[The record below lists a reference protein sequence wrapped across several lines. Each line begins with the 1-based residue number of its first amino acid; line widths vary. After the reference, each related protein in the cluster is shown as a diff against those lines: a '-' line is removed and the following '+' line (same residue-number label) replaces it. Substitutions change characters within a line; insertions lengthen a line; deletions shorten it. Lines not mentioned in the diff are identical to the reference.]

1 MGASRTSGI
10 GSSTTLGILTIF
22 ISACYL
28 VTVTLVAIWWSKEE
42 RKLAN
47 KNVARIER
55 QLETCKRNNNE

>member
-1 MGASRTSGI
+1 MGASRTRGV
-10 GSSTTLGILTIF
+10 GSSTTLGILTVVIA
-22 ISACYL
+22 ACYL
-28 VTVTLVAIWWSKEE
+28 VTVTLVAIWWTKEE

>member
-1 MGASRTSGI
+1 MGASRTGNI

-22 ISACYL
+22 IAACYL
-28 VTVTLVAIWWSKEE
+28 VTVTFVAIWWSKEE

-55 QLETCKRNNNE
+55 QLELCKRNNNE

>member
-10 GSSTTLGILTIF
+10 GSSTTLGILTVVIA
-22 ISACYL
+22 ACYL
-28 VTVTLVAIWWSKEE
+28 VTVTLVAIWWTKEE

>member
-1 MGASRTSGI
+1 MGASRTGGV
-10 GSSTTLGILTIF
+10 GSSTTLGILTVI

-28 VTVTLVAIWWSKEE
+28 VTVTIVAIWWSKEE

>member
-10 GSSTTLGILTIF
+10 GSSTTLGILTVI
-22 ISACYL
+22 IAACYL
-28 VTVTLVAIWWSKEE
+28 VTVTFVAIWWTKEE

>member
-1 MGASRTSGI
+1 MGASRTGGV
-10 GSSTTLGILTIF
+10 GSNTTLGILTVI